1 MSAGSKF
8 NLLGIQ
14 KLFLWNLVPI
24 LDEIKNV
31 SKQTTIRV
39 EGENHLLTLF
49 VVLNLVIAE
58 RLYKHKTY
66 FQFVGWQNELQKIKL
81 NQKLQQLLSF
91 AGRQHIRTAPQSQLP
106 KDPTLP
112 D

>member
-24 LDEIKNV
+24 IDEIKNV

-39 EGENHLLTLF
+39 EGEDHLLTLF

-66 FQFVGWQNELQKIKL
+66 FQFVGWQNELQKLAEVVAGIFRKTENCSKPFFWRL
-81 NQKLQQLLSF
+81 ILLQSCFFL
-91 AGRQHIRTAPQSQLP
+91 
-106 KDPTLP
+106 
-112 D
+112 